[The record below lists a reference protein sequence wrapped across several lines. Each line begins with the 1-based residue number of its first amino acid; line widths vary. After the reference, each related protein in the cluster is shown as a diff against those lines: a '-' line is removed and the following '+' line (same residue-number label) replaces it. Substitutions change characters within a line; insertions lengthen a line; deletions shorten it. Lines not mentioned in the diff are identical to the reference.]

1 MAHLETPP
9 DTASL
14 MSMLKGIV
22 DDAQEL
28 FRQQVALVR
37 AEIRSDLQQTKQA
50 ALALVAG
57 ILPVTLGT
65 VLLCF
70 MFVHLLHWATSPAG
84 ADPAGIPLWGCYGI
98 VGGAF
103 VLIGGALIYGGIRK
117 FQSFNPLPDQSAEA
131 LQENVQW
138 LTNRK

>member
-1 MAHLETPP
+1 MPPVESPP
-9 DTASL
+9 DTTL
-14 MSMLKGIV
+14 VSMLKGIV

-50 ALALVAG
+50 AFTFAAG
-57 ILPVTLGT
+57 VLPVVLGV

-70 MFVHLLHWATSPAG
+70 MFVHLLHWATSPTG
-84 ADPAGIPLWGCYGI
+84 ADPATIPLWGCYGI
-98 VGGAF
+98 VSGAF
-103 VLIGGALIYGGIRK
+103 LLIGGALIYGSIRK